1 MNSHKISL
9 YNLQEIVQE
18 LYKTDLDYYIKQQK
32 ADPLY
37 PLVSLFNIDNDP
49 EESTNLAEK
58 YPGLVKTL
66 LREAERCIERAP
78 HQWRGDMIH
87 ADAPVSKQ
95 HGWLSILRSLGTQF
109 EEVVPFGMYLTD
121 DEDLTQLTY
130 VRMVNQQLFEGLWIL
145 GKVFS
150 IYIIFPL
157 ILIFCALKYI

>member
-1 MNSHKISL
+1 MNSHKIIL
-9 YNLQEIVQE
+9 RNLQDIVQE

-78 HQWRGDMIH
+78 KQWRGDMIH

-109 EEVVPFGMYLTD
+109 EEVVPFGIYLTD

-150 IYIIFPL
+150 IFIVFPL
-157 ILIFCALKYI
+157 ITW